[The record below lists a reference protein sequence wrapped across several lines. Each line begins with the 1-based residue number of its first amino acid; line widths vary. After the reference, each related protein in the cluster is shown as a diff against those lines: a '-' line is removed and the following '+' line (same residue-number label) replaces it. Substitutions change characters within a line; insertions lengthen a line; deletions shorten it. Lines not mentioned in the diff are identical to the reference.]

1 MLSVNYSL
9 YKYSSSSHGS
19 IFNFTIPLLDHD
31 VSDFIMSHLLTESN
45 DENITLHITPAL
57 LNFVKFWLEVRMHP
71 LSDFFKNY
79 YSSSLQK
86 ERNVVR
92 RQGSYGT
99 GANRQADTQTH
110 VYIYIYIFISFIV
123 LATSHPSRRSQK
135 KKSTLSTKLVRK
147 IISLK
152 VKNNL
157 ES

>member
-1 MLSVNYSL
+1 MTFQTLLCL
-9 YKYSSSSHGS
+9 Y
-19 IFNFTIPLLDHD
+19 
-31 VSDFIMSHLLTESN
+31 LLTESN

-99 GANRQADTQTH
+99 GANRQADTHTH
-110 VYIYIYIFISFIV
+110 IYIYISSIH
-123 LATSHPSRRSQK
+123 L
-135 KKSTLSTKLVRK
+135 
-147 IISLK
+147 
-152 VKNNL
+152 
-157 ES
+157 